1 MGERVEEGIL
11 EEGMTRAKFQ
21 KGEKF
26 DTLGEVEILS
36 GDSD

>member
-1 MGERVEEGIL
+1 MEESVL
-11 EEGMTRAKFQ
+11 EEGMTWAKLH

-26 DTLGEVEILS
+26 DTLEEVEILS

>member
-1 MGERVEEGIL
+1 MEEGVL
-11 EEGMTRAKFQ
+11 EEGMTWAKFQ

-26 DTLGEVEILS
+26 DMLGEVEILS